1 MRHKEWAAKINFNWG
16 TIKAYHELFT
26 FTIRPARNFSRHNS
40 WNFFESPQF
49 SIFTT
54 LKFSAQFLS
63 VLVYIYIS
71 SMTRGRGGIMANKK
85 KCKTF
90 CRESLLCYAQWIAF
104 KVHLA
109 LHVVPHK
116 TSERKIVNCCIFVCS
131 HDDKNFGGRM
141 SFCVAVHFIA
151 QKFLFDF
158 FVLFH
163 VAVERPPLPTPRD
176 ASHGKNGEMN
186 GTFWAFKLKKI
197 L

>member
-1 MRHKEWAAKINFNWG
+1 MSSENKFQLGHHQSLSRAFHFHNS
-16 TIKAYHELFT
+16 
-26 FTIRPARNFSRHNS
+26 PPPRNFSRHNS

-63 VLVYIYIS
+63 FLVYIYIS
-71 SMTRGRGGIMANKK
+71 SMTRGGEGELWQTKK
-85 KCKTF
+85 VQNF
-90 CRESLLCYAQWIAF
+90 LSGVALCYAQWIAF

-163 VAVERPPLPTPRD
+163 VAVKRPPLPTPYN

>member
-1 MRHKEWAAKINFNWG
+1 MSSEYKFQLGH
-16 TIKAYHELFT
+16 HQSL
-26 FTIRPARNFSRHNS
+26 SRDFHFHNS
-40 WNFFESPQF
+40 PRKKLFSSQFMKLFRIATIFNFHNLKVFSSISFIPCLYLHFEHDERARGNYGKQ
-49 SIFTT
+49 
-54 LKFSAQFLS
+54 KKVQNFLS
-63 VLVYIYIS
+63 GV
-71 SMTRGRGGIMANKK
+71 A
-85 KCKTF
+85 
-90 CRESLLCYAQWIAF
+90 LCYAQWIAF

-163 VAVERPPLPTPRD
+163 VAVKRPPLPTPRD